1 MKIPESLKNVLSEAD
16 LADIKKEFDKQVQI
30 QVESALRQYDDEAEK
45 RILELVKQIDEN
57 HKVKLVNLLKKK
69 DAKDKALL
77 ESIKAKYTEALRT
90 DAEKFKAS
98 LAKNIERFI
107 ESKIGNIVDYSIIKE
122 AALNNTARIVLEG
135 LRTQLGVDSA
145 LMKESI
151 SGPILEARE
160 KMTKALSYIKKLKEE
175 NQRLEESLYNS
186 EANLLIES
194 RTAKLPEAEASHMK
208 RMLHG
213 KDIKFINENFNYILD
228 LYRQGQEKKRTVLK
242 EEALKVR
249 DKKKLPT
256 EPRRTKDL
264 MTENSSNNSG
274 FSLIDEIAAEMGISE
289 DKVREI
295 IKVAQEPV
303 SLETPIGEEEDSHLG
318 DFIPDDDAPAPAD
331 AASHILLKEQ
341 LAEVLDTLT
350 PREEKV
356 LRLRFGLEDGR
367 SRTLEEVG
375 KEFNV
380 TRERIRQIEAKAL
393 RKLRHPSRSKKL
405 KDFLD

>member
-1 MKIPESLKNVLSEAD
+1 M
-16 LADIKKEFDKQVQI
+16 
-30 QVESALRQYDDEAEK
+30 
-45 RILELVKQIDEN
+45 
-57 HKVKLVNLLKKK
+57 
-69 DAKDKALL
+69 L

-228 LYRQGQEKKRTVLK
+228 LYRQGREKKRTVLK

-274 FSLIDEIAAEMGISE
+274 FSLIDEIAAEM
-289 DKVREI
+289 
-295 IKVAQEPV
+295 
-303 SLETPIGEEEDSHLG
+303 
-318 DFIPDDDAPAPAD
+318 
-331 AASHILLKEQ
+331 ASS
-341 LAEVLDTLT
+341 DY
-350 PREEKV
+350 
-356 LRLRFGLEDGR
+356 
-367 SRTLEEVG
+367 
-375 KEFNV
+375 
-380 TRERIRQIEAKAL
+380 
-393 RKLRHPSRSKKL
+393 
-405 KDFLD
+405 

>member
-30 QVESALRQYDDEAEK
+30 QVESALHQYDDEAEK

-213 KDIKFINENFNYILD
+213 KDVKFINENFNYILD

-274 FSLIDEIAAEMGISE
+274 FSLIDEIAAEM
-289 DKVREI
+289 
-295 IKVAQEPV
+295 
-303 SLETPIGEEEDSHLG
+303 
-318 DFIPDDDAPAPAD
+318 
-331 AASHILLKEQ
+331 ASS
-341 LAEVLDTLT
+341 DY
-350 PREEKV
+350 
-356 LRLRFGLEDGR
+356 
-367 SRTLEEVG
+367 
-375 KEFNV
+375 
-380 TRERIRQIEAKAL
+380 
-393 RKLRHPSRSKKL
+393 
-405 KDFLD
+405 

>member
-30 QVESALRQYDDEAEK
+30 QVESALHQYDDEAEK

-77 ESIKAKYTEALRT
+77 ESIKAKYTAALRT

-194 RTAKLPEAEASHMK
+194 RTAKLPEAEVSHMK

-274 FSLIDEIAAEMGISE
+274 FSLIDEIAAEM
-289 DKVREI
+289 
-295 IKVAQEPV
+295 
-303 SLETPIGEEEDSHLG
+303 
-318 DFIPDDDAPAPAD
+318 
-331 AASHILLKEQ
+331 ASS
-341 LAEVLDTLT
+341 DY
-350 PREEKV
+350 
-356 LRLRFGLEDGR
+356 
-367 SRTLEEVG
+367 
-375 KEFNV
+375 
-380 TRERIRQIEAKAL
+380 
-393 RKLRHPSRSKKL
+393 
-405 KDFLD
+405 